1 MRAVH
6 NRFSRIGFKSTFSL
20 GKRVELF
27 TPTLSVAFDQDRF
40 TEPHWANGRQS
51 NEGFTTVRIA
61 IEDGHRRTEVE
72 KNLQEWLKSPVS
84 LLFFKNIRRIQ
95 IGENELHWGSF
106 GPGPVP
112 DTEWMALHD
121 NADEAFLIAR
131 SDPESFPEDALAEIR
146 QERMLTADEHADFPA
161 CSIEI
166 VLGVEG
172 RLYVVLPTGDKT
184 ALPFAC
190 NAPFMQD
197 PTRMKIRS
205 PETSPTNRW
214 LLARAGKLAAETML
228 GWLRQSDSDPVERA
242 GVYGLMPNVDR
253 EDTSLEGTCGTI
265 VEQAFAE
272 AVQEEEFLLTED
284 GRLVGEEKSIIISRS
299 IFNVWPSAQAAAL
312 FDDEDRPALS
322 HHVSDQDRKNLL
334 NWGAY

>member
-1 MRAVH
+1 MNARPAYFEPIRKRASERWEQLENDPELAAPWWQLFKQVQNPRHIVSELLQNADDAVATEAIVRIEEDAFVFEH
-6 NRFSRIGFKSTFSL
+6 NGEDFTEEHFASLCKFGYSNKRALHTIGFRGIGFKSTFSL

-27 TPTLSVAFDQDRF
+27 TPTLAVAFYQDRF

-51 NEGFTTVRIA
+51 NEGFTTVRVA
-61 IEDGHRRTEVE
+61 IEDGHRRTAVE

-131 SDPESFPEDALAEIR
+131 SDPEPFPEDALAEIR
-146 QERMLTADEHADFPA
+146 QERRLTADEHADFPP

-172 RLYVVLPTGDKT
+172 RLYVVLPTVVKT

-228 GWLRQSDSDPVERA
+228 GWLRQSDSDP
-242 GVYGLMPNVDR
+242 G
-253 EDTSLEGTCGTI
+253 
-265 VEQAFAE
+265 
-272 AVQEEEFLLTED
+272 
-284 GRLVGEEKSIIISRS
+284 
-299 IFNVWPSAQAAAL
+299 
-312 FDDEDRPALS
+312 
-322 HHVSDQDRKNLL
+322 
-334 NWGAY
+334 